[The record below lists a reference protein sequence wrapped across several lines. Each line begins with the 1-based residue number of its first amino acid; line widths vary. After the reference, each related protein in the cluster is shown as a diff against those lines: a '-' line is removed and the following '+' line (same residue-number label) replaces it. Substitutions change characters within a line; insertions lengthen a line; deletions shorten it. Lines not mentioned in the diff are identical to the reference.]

1 MNASD
6 IRFSKLVVVIN
17 AAVPAAILA
26 RDYLRAELG
35 ANPLEFV
42 THTTGMLTLIFLTL
56 TLAVTPIRKLFRLSW
71 TVQLRR
77 TLGLYAFFY
86 GAAHLIA
93 YIWFDKFF
101 AIRAVI
107 ADVGKRPF
115 IALGM
120 TGFVLMVPLAVT
132 STNAMV
138 KRLGGRRWNLLHRLV
153 YPAAIAGV
161 IHYYLLVKAD
171 TRIPLAFAAILAVL
185 LGYRLFERFRMSRG
199 SRHLGKT
206 KLHGGETQA

>member
-6 IRFSKLVVVIN
+6 IRFSKLVVLIN

-26 RDYLRAELG
+26 RDYYRAELG

-42 THTTGMLTLIFLTL
+42 THTTGTLTLIFLML
-56 TLAVTPIRKLFRLSW
+56 TLAVTPIRKLFKLPW

-86 GAAHLIA
+86 GTAHLIA
-93 YIWFDKFF
+93 YMWFDKFF
-101 AIRAVI
+101 AIRAI
-107 ADVGKRPF
+107 ITDVGKRPF

-120 TGFVLMVPLAVT
+120 TGFALMVPLAVT

-138 KRLGGRRWNLLHRLV
+138 KRLGGRRWNQLHRLV

-161 IHYYLLVKAD
+161 IHYY
-171 TRIPLAFAAILAVL
+171 
-185 LGYRLFERFRMSRG
+185 
-199 SRHLGKT
+199 
-206 KLHGGETQA
+206 

>member
-6 IRFSKLVVVIN
+6 IRFSKIVLFIN
-17 AAVPAAILA
+17 AGVPAVMLA
-26 RDYLRAELG
+26 RDYYRAELG

-42 THTTGMLTLIFLTL
+42 THTTGMLTLIFLML
-56 TLAVTPIRKLFRLSW
+56 TLAVTPIRKVFGLPW

-86 GAAHLIA
+86 GSAHLIT
-93 YIWFDKFF
+93 YVWFDKFF
-101 AIRAVI
+101 GLRAIV

-120 TGFVLMVPLAVT
+120 TSFTLMVPLAVT
-132 STNAMV
+132 STNAMI
-138 KRLGGRRWNLLHRLV
+138 KRLGGRRWNQLHSAV

-171 TRIPLAFAAILAVL
+171 TRIPLTFASVLAVL
-185 LGYRLFERFRMSRG
+185 LGYRLVDRFRTRRSRR
-199 SRHLGKT
+199 SSLS
-206 KLHGGETQA
+206 KLSGEESQA

>member
-6 IRFSKLVVVIN
+6 IRFSKLVVLIN

-26 RDYLRAELG
+26 RDYYRAELG

-42 THTTGMLTLIFLTL
+42 THTTGILTLTFLML
-56 TLAVTPIRKLFRLSW
+56 TLAVTPLRKLFRLPW

-86 GAAHLIA
+86 GTAHLIA
-93 YIWFDKFF
+93 YMWFDKFF
-101 AIRAVI
+101 AIRAI
-107 ADVGKRPF
+107 ITDVGKRPF
-115 IALGM
+115 IAFGM
-120 TGFVLMVPLAVT
+120 TGFTLMVPLAVT

-138 KRLGGRRWNLLHRLV
+138 KRLGGRRWNQLHRLI

-171 TRIPLAFAAILAVL
+171 TRIPLTFGGVLLVL
-185 LGYRLFERFRMSRG
+185 LGYRVFEKFRMSRG
-199 SRHLGKT
+199 SRQLPKT
-206 KLHGGETQA
+206 KLRGEESQA